1 MGAVWA
7 GFREVHLNRDS
18 EIQKH
23 VPELHKRAY
32 DEHNSFLK
40 GLLPGPAA
48 KTAAVLSQECACS
61 LQNKAGG
68 SLYLSAHSIPA
79 RSEFMMIV
87 SALLRLISALL
98 RLISAGKNGNN
109 VIIST
114 KSSVVSK
121 RAYESHKRAYVP
133 QRLISAVKNG
143 LNVFISGIGIRGSS
157 PEVRNNRQPHVT
169 SFQPHQSTRQQDSK
183 LVRVKMC
190 LRGKRK
196 AQNHCLFSTSHF

>member
-1 MGAVWA
+1 M
-7 GFREVHLNRDS
+7 
-18 EIQKH
+18 
-23 VPELHKRAY
+23 
-32 DEHNSFLK
+32 
-40 GLLPGPAA
+40 
-48 KTAAVLSQECACS
+48 
-61 LQNKAGG
+61 
-68 SLYLSAHSIPA
+68 YLSAHSIPA